1 MNEEMQG
8 CVTPTAHSS
17 YSPGHCRNI
26 QPNKTRAVLGAKKM
40 LAAQGE
46 GLGFIPSAQVWYH
59 GREKNLVDCIHS
71 SFTHLRL
78 QGKTTA
84 AFSHPDS

>member
-1 MNEEMQG
+1 
-8 CVTPTAHSS
+8 
-17 YSPGHCRNI
+17 
-26 QPNKTRAVLGAKKM
+26 M

-59 GREKNLVDCIHS
+59 SREKNLVDCIHS

-84 AFSHPDS
+84 AFSHPDSQDLTKIKMENPHKPTRRKKIVSQLL